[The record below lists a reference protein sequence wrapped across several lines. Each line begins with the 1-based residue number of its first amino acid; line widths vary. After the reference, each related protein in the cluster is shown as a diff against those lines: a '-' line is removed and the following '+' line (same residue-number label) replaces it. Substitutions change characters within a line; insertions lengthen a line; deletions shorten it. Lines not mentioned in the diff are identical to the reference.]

1 MKLAINSVKSDEE
14 NEANFRMGDPVLTFN
29 WKMSLHFRLFLA
41 LQVLSLSVKG
51 QSSQPL
57 TNSNEILYRIYA
69 AEPRIVP
76 KTPLCLLWNPAAAR
90 YLLIIL

>member
-1 MKLAINSVKSDEE
+1 M
-14 NEANFRMGDPVLTFN
+14 
-29 WKMSLHFRLFLA
+29 

-57 TNSNEILYRIYA
+57 TDNSEVLYRIYA

-76 KTPLCLLWNPAAAR
+76 KTSRCLLWNQAAAR
-90 YLLIIL
+90 YLLVIV